1 MGFYFMPFTSALV
14 FQRLFFLCNFLEG
27 KDLCFIIVSLLLP
40 VLPQLSC
47 YFHHFK
53 VILLLL
59 VHFSF
64 GFPFC
69 SVVIMFGYL
78 FCCLLVRFFPLD
90 FGPSFYLCVHMPPKS
105 KSFFFSHT
113 YHFVLAV
120 HVLSFVHS
128 MSWMCLLSFPLQSGD
143 SS

>member
-105 KSFFFSHT
+105 KSFFFQPH
-113 YHFVLAV
+113 
-120 HVLSFVHS
+120 LSLCVGS
-128 MSWMCLLSFPLQSGD
+128 TCTLLCSFNELDVSFEFSPPKWG
-143 SS
+143 